1 MDQLSN
7 TQQEIIG
14 EFVDL
19 AITKSLF
26 SMQGMLNI
34 QLRKDY
40 ARFGVGIIRTI
51 PEFESLGRF
60 KVHIIKVNLKG
71 ELGGALYFVINAY
84 EVGIINK
91 ACLPEDVTSTLN
103 HANKEMK
110 NGFILEIENIIAA
123 SSVTEIADLLGVE
136 LLGAVP
142 EVKILKGNEVNEYL
156 RNESL
161 KYHSSFNME
170 AVLKGIDLNISPY
183 VIWMLDKRFMKKLKE
198 NVVEPD

>member
-14 EFVDL
+14 EFVDIAL
-19 AITKSLF
+19 SKSLA
-26 SMQGMLNI
+26 SMQGMLNVR
-34 QLRKDY
+34 LRKDY
-40 ARFGVGIIRTI
+40 ARFGLGTIRPI

-60 KVHIIKVNLKG
+60 KVHIIKVTLKG

-91 ACLPEDVTSTLN
+91 ACLPEDVTSSLN

-123 SSVTEIADLLGVE
+123 SSVTEIADFLGVE

-156 RNESL
+156 REESL
-161 KYHSSFNME
+161 NYHSSFNME
-170 AVLKGIDLNISPY
+170 SVLKGIDLNISPY
-183 VIWMLDKRFMKKLKE
+183 VIWMLDKSFVQKLKE
-198 NVVEPD
+198 NIVEPD